1 MSTLVVVQKG
11 NKAVIASDSLF
22 TQGSL
27 KVGSNNKTN
36 GNKIYKVGDSY
47 IGFTG
52 WSAMSII
59 FESIIDKY
67 PKQLNFRSRISVFK
81 TFLFLHAKLKEDY
94 FVETKEKDDQPVES
108 SQWDCLILSPSGIFS
123 VQSYRE
129 VMECQRYW
137 AEGSGLRLALGAM
150 HATFDIYDDPEKIAR
165 AGIDAACEFDDATGL
180 PAQIYT
186 LELKGKKARPL
197 DRKG

>member
-1 MSTLVVVQKG
+1 MSTIVVVQKG
-11 NKAVIASDSLF
+11 NKGIIASDSLF

-27 KVGSNNKTN
+27 KVPPGSKVDSH
-36 GNKIYKVGDSY
+36 KIYKVNDSY

-59 FESIIDKY
+59 FEDIAKKY
-67 PKQLNFRSRISVFK
+67 SKKLNFDSRADVFK
-81 TFLFLHAKLKEDY
+81 TFLFLHAKLKEEY

-108 SQWDCLILSPSGIFS
+108 SQWDCLILSPAGIFS

-129 VMECQRYW
+129 VMECQKYW

-150 HATFDIYDDPEKIAR
+150 HATYDIYDDPEKIAL
-165 AGIDAACEFDDATGL
+165 AGIAAASEFDDATGL
-180 PAQIYT
+180 PAQVYS
-186 LELKGKKARPL
+186 LEVRKGKATHR
-197 DRKG
+197 R

>member
-1 MSTLVVVQKG
+1 MSTIVVVRKG
-11 NKAVIASDSLF
+11 NKGIIASDSLF

-27 KVGSNNKTN
+27 KVPPSSKVNSH
-36 GNKIYKVGDSY
+36 KIYKINDSY

-59 FESIIDKY
+59 FEDVAKKY
-67 PKQLNFRSRISVFK
+67 PKKLNFRSRADVFK
-81 TFLFLHAKLKEDY
+81 TFLFLHAKLKEEY
-94 FVETKEKDDQPVES
+94 FLETKEKDDQPVES

-129 VMECQRYW
+129 VMECQKYW

-150 HATFDIYDDPEKIAR
+150 HATYDSYDDPEKIAL
-165 AGIDAACEFDDATGL
+165 AAIQAASEFDDATAL
-180 PAQIYT
+180 PAQMYS
-186 LELKGKKARPL
+186 LEMHSKKSN
-197 DRKG
+197 RKR

>member
-1 MSTLVVVQKG
+1 MSIIVAVQKG

-27 KVGSNNKTN
+27 KVSTQNKVNNH
-36 GNKIYKVGDSY
+36 KIYKVKDAY
-47 IGFTG
+47 VGFTG

-59 FESIIDKY
+59 FENIADKY
-67 PKQLNFRSRISVFK
+67 PQKLNFSSRKHVFQ
-81 TFLFLHAKLKEDY
+81 TFLFLHAKLKSDY

-108 SQWDCLILSPSGIFS
+108 SQWDCIILCPSGIFS

-129 VMECQRYW
+129 VMECKKYW

-150 HATFDIYDDPEKIAR
+150 HATYDLYNDPEKIAV
-165 AGIDAACEFDDATGL
+165 AGINAASEFDDSCAL

-186 LELKGKKARPL
+186 MELKKQS
-197 DRKG
+197 RKTIV